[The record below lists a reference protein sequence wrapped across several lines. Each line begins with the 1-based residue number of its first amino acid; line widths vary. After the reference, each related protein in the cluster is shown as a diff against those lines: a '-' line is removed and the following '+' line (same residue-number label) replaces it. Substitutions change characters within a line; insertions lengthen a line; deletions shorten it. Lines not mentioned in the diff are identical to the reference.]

1 MLRITDLS
9 DSGRLV
15 WRRYLRATQPLRTG
29 IETDIEDAGL
39 DKQRGEKSNAVTP
52 EEVQEMAN
60 AYLLPDFED
69 DEEQATYIRFRAKK
83 LFEHE
88 FEAWCTDAGRWPS
101 NRNYKAFTEW
111 FRVEVSHMA
120 YDLAPDPII
129 YN

>member
-1 MLRITDLS
+1 MKLVNRSVLVLKPTAKMLDWVNS
-9 DSGRLV
+9 VGE
-15 WRRYLRATQPLRTG
+15 
-29 IETDIEDAGL
+29 ETDP
-39 DKQRGEKSNAVTP
+39 VTP
-52 EEVQEMAN
+52 EEAQEMAN

-88 FEAWCTDAGRWPS
+88 LEAWCTDPGRWPS

-120 YDLAPDPII
+120 YDLASDPIV